1 MKPSIRLQP
10 DHFIAHV
17 GTNDLIW
24 NTSSNEITRKVVD
37 IAEKWN
43 VKNAMLQFRKLYWER
58 RDKTDWSTKGY
69 NVNTHLTEMCK
80 EQNIFLIDYSE
91 KIKENH
97 LNSSNLHL
105 NRGEAKILSTSFLQY
120 ISKIFKWQLAGNS
133 SDCNFSTFGFEKYG
147 WASLKWISKL
157 F

>member
-1 MKPSIRLQP
+1 
-10 DHFIAHV
+10 
-17 GTNDLIW
+17 
-24 NTSSNEITRKVVD
+24 
-37 IAEKWN
+37 
-43 VKNAMLQFRKLYWER
+43 
-58 RDKTDWSTKGY
+58 
-69 NVNTHLTEMCK
+69 MCK